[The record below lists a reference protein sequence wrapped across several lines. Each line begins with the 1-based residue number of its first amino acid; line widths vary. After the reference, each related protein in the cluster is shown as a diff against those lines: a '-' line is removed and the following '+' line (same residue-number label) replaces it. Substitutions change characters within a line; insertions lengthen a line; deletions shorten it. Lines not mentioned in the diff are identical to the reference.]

1 MNSSSGRIWA
11 FLAAAYVP
19 KLTTI
24 DNGVYLHRVEYLI
37 LPGNVTQ
44 AVAGYIQESGE
55 SIQPMKMFY
64 NGAQLVSRGFKE
76 KLQDVFK
83 GTPYVGILWFWPVW

>member
-1 MNSSSGRIWA
+1 MNSSSDKIWA

-24 DNGVYLHRVEYLI
+24 DIGVYLHRVEYLI

-44 AVAGYIQESGE
+44 AVAGYIQDSGE
-55 SIQPMKMFY
+55 YIPRKKMIY

-83 GTPYVGILWFWPVW
+83 GTPYVGILWFWNVW